1 MPVGYNSGDEWELFV
16 GALQWA
22 LVLRKRIG
30 YENVET
36 MADNDGQSGATG
48 LSEIIQAQKRTNNPF
63 VGKEITE
70 KTLSS
75 RHDPHRHI

>member
-36 MADNDGQSGATG
+36 MADNDGQSSATG
-48 LSEIIQAQKRTNNPF
+48 LSEIIQA
-63 VGKEITE
+63 
-70 KTLSS
+70 
-75 RHDPHRHI
+75 